1 MKRSDARELLM
12 KALFQMDARDS
23 KELELVDSL
32 LSEYKVSGKDEIY
45 IKETFIKIVR
55 NLEEIDE
62 AIDEHAEKW
71 STKRMPKAD
80 LAIARLA
87 VGECAFGD
95 TPKAVAINEAVE
107 LAKVYGG
114 DGAPKFINGLLGK
127 VIK

>member
-1 MKRSDARELLM
+1 MQ
-12 KALFQMDARDS
+12 ALFQMDARDS
-23 KELELVDSL
+23 KDLGLVDAL
-32 LSEYKVSGKDEIY
+32 ISEYKVSGKDEEY
-45 IKETFIKIVR
+45 IKENFVKITR

-80 LAIARLA
+80 LAIVRLA

-107 LAKVYGG
+107 LAKKYGG